1 MAKASLNRTLALLWL
16 AIGVLLLLFLVGV
29 LGMIVTQA
37 IRNAGAGSEAV
48 RIATEDQPMRQEPRA
63 IRYTPPLDVRG
74 TQTRIVMVSYGA
86 DHEASFMF
94 EGGYASSGPRTASVN
109 VIFVDANGARL
120 LLDRPAYIRDVSYP
134 HRTEDDPLDP
144 PRSWIS
150 YVVALDDTNGNGEL
164 EHRDAATLY
173 VTDLDGRDF
182 RPVIRPP
189 LRYHHHGVLD
199 PARILVYALEP
210 PAGQDVEE
218 KRMRQRA
225 FVYEVASGRLSPYAA
240 VDSAAARAGQILQ
253 R

>member
-29 LGMIVTQA
+29 LGMIVMQA

-48 RIATEDQPMRQEPRA
+48 RIATADQPVRREPRA

-74 TQTRIVMVSYGA
+74 TQTKIVMVSYGTA
-86 DHEASFMF
+86 HEPLVSD
-94 EGGYASSGPRTASVN
+94 GGYASSGPVGTHVN

-134 HRTEDDPLDP
+134 RRSEEDPFDP
-144 PRSWIS
+144 PRDWIT

-173 VTDLDGRDF
+173 VTDLDGRNL
-182 RPVIRPP
+182 RPVLRPP
-189 LRYHHHGVLD
+189 LRYHHHSVLD

-210 PAGQDVEE
+210 PAGQEVEE

-225 FVYEVASGRLSPYAA
+225 FIYEVASGRLSPYAA
-240 VDSAAARAGQILQ
+240 MDSAAARAGQILQ

>member
-1 MAKASLNRTLALLWL
+1 MTKASLNRTLALLWL

-29 LGMIVTQA
+29 LGMIVMQA

-48 RIATEDQPMRQEPRA
+48 RIATADQPMRQEPRA
-63 IRYTPPLDVRG
+63 IRYSPPLEVRG
-74 TQTRIVMVSYGA
+74 TQTKIVMVSYGT
-86 DHEASFMF
+86 DHEPAVVFD
-94 EGGYASSGPRTASVN
+94 GGYASSGPQTANVN

-120 LLDRPAYIRDVSYP
+120 LLDRPAYIREVSYP
-134 HRTEDDPLDP
+134 RMAPEAPSDP
-144 PRSWIS
+144 PRDWIT

-173 VTDLDGRDF
+173 ITDLDGRNF
-182 RPVIRPP
+182 RPVVRPP
-189 LRYHHHGVLD
+189 LRYHHHSVLD

-210 PAGQDVEE
+210 PAGQEVEE

-225 FVYEVASGRLSPYAA
+225 FIYEVASGRLSPYAA
-240 VDSAAARAGQILQ
+240 MDSAAARAGRILQ